1 MNRENC
7 SQFQATD
14 NLMFISQDK
23 CTVNFIVYIVWML
36 LLALIKSIQAV
47 ASFVDWRKRY
57 AKVSKNSGRKPVVP
71 ILVAIQAVSEILYLC
86 LTATNILNA
95 ENGGAFALYC
105 WLYFVFCCYSFI
117 LIRQFINLGKRLIPI
132 AKATPE
138 ELNSQKYDDLSRAN
152 FVLNL
157 LMFSYVVNTI
167 LEVLFGVVVNLSLF
181 PRSYQ
186 TWLRI
191 ASYFQVRLY
200 FFIDL
205 HDRLTSSH
213 VKWFQFASFCSM
225 VFFQFER
232 LINAVKYGFEK
243 PHKKEVVKAI
253 RKMRTTQVALC
264 FNILGGSILTL
275 LVATEAIQYTY
286 IVNLL
291 TITFESV
298 GAVSTFFLG
307 KRRKSQHRVAGSAD
321 NKGKVEDTMMA
332 HPNNLK
338 DSTTHNS

>member
-7 SQFQATD
+7 SRFQATD
-14 NLMFISQDK
+14 NLMLISEDK
-23 CTVNFIVYIVWML
+23 CAVNFIVFVVWMF
-36 LLALIKSIQAV
+36 LLALVKSIQAV
-47 ASFVDWRKRY
+47 ASLADWRKRY
-57 AKVSKNSGRKPVVP
+57 AKGLKNSGRKPIVP
-71 ILVAIQAVSEILYLC
+71 ILVAVQAVSEILYLC
-86 LTATNILNA
+86 LTSTNVLNA
-95 ENGGAFALYC
+95 GNGGAFAFYC

-132 AKATPE
+132 AKATTE
-138 ELNSQKYDDLSRAN
+138 ELNSQKYEDLSRAN
-152 FVLNL
+152 FFLNL

-181 PRSYQ
+181 PRRYQ
-186 TWLRI
+186 SWLRI

-205 HDRLTSSH
+205 HDRLTPSH

-291 TITFESV
+291 TITFESL
-298 GAVSTFFLG
+298 GALCTFFLG
-307 KRRKSQHRVAGSAD
+307 KRKKSQHRVAGSAD